1 MVQQQLLVVPAH
13 YLKVTVRSV
22 ATPSAPGDCQ
32 CFSTAGQH
40 PQINFLVTSMQ
51 TATRNPVSLAH
62 ESNCALQIPAFQNVA
77 PCLVLCVCV
86 SMCVSESVLV
96 SLLLSLFFCLSL
108 LSAMCLSV
116 CFLSVCSCVRALSL
130 SLSLYIY
137 IYIYINARLFSLRD
151 ALSLLCMTV
160 FSLFYFSVSA
170 CVSSFLPLSCAP
182 PCILLLSRI
191 CCYRM
196 SSWVCSSLLA
206 LSCLSPCCACRPPYV
221 PLCSCLCALFA
232 ALRLLFLLYASAPF
246 LRVSL
251 CVCCCPVLALLSVSL
266 PLAFLPLYSVSAL
279 SPLLVFSCSNYY
291 FSSLPGLL
299 FSLFVLYSAARVCC
313 GLSSVFSTLS
323 SLLLPA
329 FSLAARACLRLL
341 SLSLPSLPAVMC
353 LPLPVHLLQRPV
365 TPSGFFVF
373 VQAPERHRILA
384 APVNL
389 EATMRAV
396 SSKAKCGCSAAEQ
409 HSMRNILVTSTRTSN

>member
-1 MVQQQLLVVPAH
+1 M
-13 YLKVTVRSV
+13 RSV

-40 PQINFLVTSMQ
+40 SQINFLVTSMQ
-51 TATRNPVSLAH
+51 TATHPVSLAH
-62 ESNCALQIPAFQNVA
+62 ESNCAHQIPAFQNVA
-77 PCLVLCVCV
+77 PCLVLCVTVCFYVCV
-86 SMCVSESVLV
+86 RVCTAIVAPLSVL
-96 SLLLSLFFCLSL
+96 
-108 LSAMCLSV
+108 
-116 CFLSVCSCVRALSL
+116 LSL
-130 SLSLYIY
+130 SLVSYVSVFLLPLCLLLCSCSLSIDDLC
-137 IYIYINARLFSLRD
+137 LFSLCD
-151 ALSLLCMTV
+151 ALSLLCVTV
-160 FSLFYFSVSA
+160 FSLFYFPVSA
-170 CVSSFLPLSCAP
+170 CVSLPSCPYLVLRRVSCSFLVSAVIVCRPGYALLC
-182 PCILLLSRI
+182 LLSLVSLPAAPAALLMCLSARA
-191 CCYRM
+191 CVLC
-196 SSWVCSSLLA
+196 SLLSA
-206 LSCLSPCCACRPPYV
+206 CC
-221 PLCSCLCALFA
+221 LCSMPP
-232 ALRLLFLLYASAPF
+232 LLFSG
-246 LRVSL
+246 SL

-299 FSLFVLYSAARVCC
+299 FSLFVLYSAAGVCC

-365 TPSGFFVF
+365 TPSGFCVF
-373 VQAPERHRILA
+373 VQTPERHRILA
-384 APVNL
+384 PANL
-389 EATMRAV
+389 EEAMRAV

-409 HSMRNILVTSTRTSN
+409 HSMSNILVTSTRTST